1 MAHIVGFFIE
11 RKTLMAIFDI
21 YDYIIAAFFIYDYII
36 AAFDIIDKMT

>member
-11 RKTLMAIFDI
+11 RKTLLMAIFDI

-36 AAFDIIDKMT
+36 AAFDIIDKI